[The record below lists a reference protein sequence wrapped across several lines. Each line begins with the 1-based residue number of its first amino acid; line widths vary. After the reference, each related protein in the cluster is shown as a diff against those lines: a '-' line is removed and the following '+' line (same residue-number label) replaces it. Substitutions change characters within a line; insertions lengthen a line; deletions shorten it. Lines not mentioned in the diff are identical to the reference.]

1 MTSQLI
7 AIDMDGTLLD
17 SDGRVSARNLAAV
30 RLAEASGVE
39 VVIATGRRHC
49 YAMRV
54 LRDLQ
59 FDPSDV
65 LISSNGTVI
74 RTIGAELLHRT
85 HLSIGNTRW
94 LCQHLNDFRSTM
106 MLTFDMVGPTGEDT
120 RGALVC
126 EQVEDL
132 HASIERWMR
141 TNEPYIQQV
150 ARIEDSLHG
159 AAPIQMMLCGPV
171 ARMAEAEARLL
182 EDPLVIAVGDEHR
195 HGAEIALHRTIY
207 PQKNISIVDI
217 LPAGSSKATALRHLA
232 ELRGI
237 PIGETVA
244 IGDNWNDLPMLRVAG
259 RAVLMA
265 NAPEDLKAIA
275 YQNKWTIAA
284 SNDEDGVAQAIE
296 EVLEGSLA
304 RSGK

>member
-1 MTSQLI
+1 MAPRLI
-7 AIDMDGTLLD
+7 AIDMDGTLLN
-17 SDGRVSARNLAAV
+17 SDGRVSARNLAAL
-30 RLAEASGVE
+30 RASEACGVE

-59 FDPSDV
+59 FDPANA

-94 LCQHLNDFRSTM
+94 LCRHLDDFRSTM
-106 MLTFDMVGPTGEDT
+106 MLTFDMVGPTGEDS

-141 TNEPYIQQV
+141 SNEPYIRQV

-182 EDPLVIAVGDEHR
+182 EDPLVIAVGGEHR

-207 PQKNISIVDI
+207 PEKDLSIVDI
-217 LPAGSSKATALRHLA
+217 LPVGSSKATALQHLA
-232 ELRGI
+232 GLRGLSVE
-237 PIGETVA
+237 ETVA
-244 IGDNWNDLPMLRVAG
+244 IGDNWNDLPMLRLAG
-259 RAVLMA
+259 HSVLMA
-265 NAPEDLKAIA
+265 NAPADLKAIA
-275 YQNKWTIAA
+275 HQNGWTIAA

-304 RSGK
+304 RLGN